1 MGDAS
6 DNKPEENHINLKVVG
21 ADNSEVHFKIKK
33 TTQLKKLKQAYAE
46 RQGVPLNSLRFL
58 FDGQRIGDEM
68 SPKQLEMEEGDVIE
82 VYHEQTGGT
91 NWLQYLIMQKQK
103 TSTFLEK
110 NLFKQV
116 DDVFKRYVEMY
127 NFLKN
132 ARNFGNVA
140 RYRMYFLK
148 PF

>member
-91 NWLQYLIMQKQK
+91 
-103 TSTFLEK
+103 T
-110 NLFKQV
+110 
-116 DDVFKRYVEMY
+116 
-127 NFLKN
+127 
-132 ARNFGNVA
+132 
-140 RYRMYFLK
+140 
-148 PF
+148 

>member
-6 DNKPEENHINLKVVG
+6 ENKPEENHINLKVVG

-91 NWLQYLIMQKQK
+91 NRL
-103 TSTFLEK
+103 
-110 NLFKQV
+110 
-116 DDVFKRYVEMY
+116 
-127 NFLKN
+127 
-132 ARNFGNVA
+132 
-140 RYRMYFLK
+140 
-148 PF
+148 

>member
-6 DNKPEENHINLKVVG
+6 ENKPEENHINLKVVG

-91 NWLQYLIMQKQK
+91 N
-103 TSTFLEK
+103 
-110 NLFKQV
+110 
-116 DDVFKRYVEMY
+116 
-127 NFLKN
+127 
-132 ARNFGNVA
+132 
-140 RYRMYFLK
+140 
-148 PF
+148 

>member
-6 DNKPEENHINLKVVG
+6 ENKPEENHINLNVVG

-91 NWLQYLIMQKQK
+91 N
-103 TSTFLEK
+103 
-110 NLFKQV
+110 
-116 DDVFKRYVEMY
+116 
-127 NFLKN
+127 
-132 ARNFGNVA
+132 
-140 RYRMYFLK
+140 
-148 PF
+148 

>member
-82 VYHEQTGGT
+82 VYHEQTGGS
-91 NWLQYLIMQKQK
+91 N
-103 TSTFLEK
+103 
-110 NLFKQV
+110 
-116 DDVFKRYVEMY
+116 
-127 NFLKN
+127 
-132 ARNFGNVA
+132 
-140 RYRMYFLK
+140 
-148 PF
+148 

>member
-91 NWLQYLIMQKQK
+91 NRL
-103 TSTFLEK
+103 
-110 NLFKQV
+110 
-116 DDVFKRYVEMY
+116 
-127 NFLKN
+127 
-132 ARNFGNVA
+132 
-140 RYRMYFLK
+140 
-148 PF
+148 

>member
-91 NWLQYLIMQKQK
+91 N
-103 TSTFLEK
+103 
-110 NLFKQV
+110 
-116 DDVFKRYVEMY
+116 
-127 NFLKN
+127 
-132 ARNFGNVA
+132 
-140 RYRMYFLK
+140 
-148 PF
+148 

>member
-6 DNKPEENHINLKVVG
+6 ENKPEENHINLKVVG

-33 TTQLKKLKQAYAE
+33 TTQLKKLKQAYAD

-91 NWLQYLIMQKQK
+91 N
-103 TSTFLEK
+103 
-110 NLFKQV
+110 
-116 DDVFKRYVEMY
+116 
-127 NFLKN
+127 
-132 ARNFGNVA
+132 
-140 RYRMYFLK
+140 
-148 PF
+148 